1 MLTLSGLGLEHEFT
15 ASTQSKFVVTSRQ
28 KLPKPYKI
36 PFPEKGKLL
45 VLNLMINQNAKG
57 RLNKIINNF

>member
-1 MLTLSGLGLEHEFT
+1 MLTLSVLGLEHEFT

-45 VLNLMINQNAKG
+45 V
-57 RLNKIINNF
+57 